1 MICRALKTVFIIIV
15 VAFLAVTLSACF
27 NKSSLPASEKAIVG
41 LEGPLNT
48 SATSN
53 RGWIIA
59 RGWVINR
66 GSKRADWLQVTIYTK
81 DKRTGIILKKKSAYV
96 KGSGLNGKSLNPGES
111 GMFELRLD
119 SKQNIRHFYEAEVRW
134 SEAL

>member
-1 MICRALKTVFIIIV
+1 MISRDLKVVFIIIV
-15 VAFLAVTLSACF
+15 MAFLAVTLTACF
-27 NKSSLPASEKAIVG
+27 NKSSLPASEKALVG
-41 LEGPLNT
+41 LKGRLNT

-53 RGWIIA
+53 RGWVIA
-59 RGWVINR
+59 KGSVINR

-81 DKRTGIILKKKSAYV
+81 DKKTGVILKKKSTYV

-119 SKQNIRHFYEAEVRW
+119 SKQDARYIYEADVRW
-134 SEAL
+134 SDAL